1 MEMSILLPEAHKF
14 LVVILYTSSAEEVAT
29 VSENWR
35 VDQDVMFYPNFKG
48 PKLEKAVRSHQTPD
62 SNWPSYPYMLLK
74 ICDDWKVARGWEK
87 RALNPDSD
95 LLTSDVEKPK
105 KRRSLP
111 PRRFS
116 PTMEKR
122 SITNGPST
130 STQKCAIS
138 SEEDGDSS
146 PDETIED
153 TLPALDEDLE
163 SENEVTTLRESPVQS
178 QGKSAAEKK
187 TNEIN
192 IAKANAAKSNLLKTN
207 AAKVNAT
214 KTNAVNT
221 VAEKPVTAKASANKS
236 RHLNNLAKTVFSKI
250 FNTQKDGVETIS
262 RFKQPLGIKP
272 LSPLRDMNHQ
282 LPAPM
287 SSSVSSHQHVAASP
301 GSKRRL
307 YVDSNTS
314 SSLKKPAIAQESSFD
329 KNVSRLTLKKSCEIL
344 ECVNRVEQKIDRLLA
359 FQDNQH
365 IEDLFD
371 EVMKLPV
378 DDLDSWQMLEDLLMD
393 KRNCIKLVSKYST
406 LGGSDLG
413 DFVRRIWAA
422 LVTDKFGCELS
433 WIGRDKK
440 KIAVKGSNCFSLVVR
455 TVKANIKYADVNDPD
470 IEKASQDWIFKSK
483 RRVQRAEDTSNVV
496 ESCVPSLSDSPVAGT
511 SGCNRSTVSNI

>member
-1 MEMSILLPEAHKF
+1 
-14 LVVILYTSSAEEVAT
+14 
-29 VSENWR
+29 
-35 VDQDVMFYPNFKG
+35 
-48 PKLEKAVRSHQTPD
+48 
-62 SNWPSYPYMLLK
+62 
-74 ICDDWKVARGWEK
+74 
-87 RALNPDSD
+87 
-95 LLTSDVEKPK
+95 
-105 KRRSLP
+105 
-111 PRRFS
+111 
-116 PTMEKR
+116 MEKR

-138 SEEDGDSS
+138 SEEDSDSS

-153 TLPALDEDLE
+153 TLPALDEGVYLCRCVLSLIYVNVHVIYVSDLE

-192 IAKANAAKSNLLKTN
+192 IAKANAAKSSLLKTN

-378 DDLDSWQMLEDLLMD
+378 DDCDSWQMLEDLLMD
-393 KRNCIKLVSKYST
+393 KRNCIKLV
-406 LGGSDLG
+406 GFNG
-413 DFVRRIWAA
+413 F
-422 LVTDKFGCELS
+422 F
-433 WIGRDKK
+433 
-440 KIAVKGSNCFSLVVR
+440 
-455 TVKANIKYADVNDPD
+455 
-470 IEKASQDWIFKSK
+470 
-483 RRVQRAEDTSNVV
+483 
-496 ESCVPSLSDSPVAGT
+496 
-511 SGCNRSTVSNI
+511 